1 MTRLYS
7 RPPDRA
13 TVPVS
18 ARMVWLAPPVDESAH
33 HVVAAAEP
41 IRWPRGV
48 DRACVEW
55 WMRVPVWLLV
65 RRELRRQWRS
75 LTVVALLV
83 GLVGAVVLT
92 AVEGARRTESAYPRL
107 LDALHANEAS
117 VEVSPEYF
125 DEIAALPQVEAVA
138 PAAFMWVTPAGFEF
152 GDFLP
157 LAATDDRFN
166 AVVDQPL
173 LLDGRRPRPGRVGE
187 VLVNEEAADRLG
199 VEPGDVLTLTSF
211 TPEQFDAAIDDDIG
225 EPAGPE
231 LDVTVVGIGRTEVD
245 RADRTPMMLF
255 TPAFYARHRDDV
267 GHFDDILQVRL
278 IDGDRDMAAFRAGVQ
293 RVVPESEGAVIETQA
308 ETSTNV
314 EDASNVEAVSLV
326 LFAVAAG
333 LAGFVAIGQA
343 LARQTALSTDD
354 QPALQALGLSR
365 RQRFAALVIPS
376 GLVAI
381 VGAAVGAGGAL
392 LASPLMPIGLARR
405 IEPDAGFSADWV
417 VLGLG
422 CLAVIVLVSGRAA
435 LSAWRATG
443 RVNDT
448 STPGRAA
455 RVVTSL
461 ARLGASPPM
470 LTGVR
475 MALEPGRGRTAVPVR
490 AAWAGAV
497 AGSAGLVAALT
508 FGAALGWVVAEPA
521 AYGMT
526 WDTSVIGPSDGAGL
540 EREVSALAED
550 DDVRAVAALSVVPL
564 RLGGAPL
571 QSYGLEPYEGGD
583 FVTVLDGRAPQVAD
597 EVLVGSETLDRL
609 GRHVG
614 DTVVAEGLGGGAR
627 QELTIVGRGV
637 FPELVHP
644 GLPDSDTGAYN
655 DYALLTKAGTDRFAG
670 DAGDE
675 SFTVALVRW
684 APGVDGLAATRQLER
699 SGAAVQRVGRPD
711 RIVNLARVD
720 DFPSAV
726 AAFLVLVA
734 TIAAAHALVTSVR
747 RRARDL
753 AMLKALGFVASQAR
767 ASVAWQASTL
777 AAVGSVLGIPV
788 GLVIGRSA
796 WAIVA
801 GRLGIDSHIPVPWLA
816 VGLAVPGAFVVA
828 NLIAVVPGRRAARIR
843 PATALRAE

>member
-1 MTRLYS
+1 M
-7 RPPDRA
+7 
-13 TVPVS
+13 
-18 ARMVWLAPPVDESAH
+18 M
-33 HVVAAAEP
+33 
-41 IRWPRGV
+41 
-48 DRACVEW
+48 
-55 WMRVPVWLLV
+55 VPVWLLV
-65 RRELRRQWRS
+65 RRELRRRWRS

-107 LDALHANEAS
+107 LDALHANDAS
-117 VEVSPEYF
+117 VEVRPAYF

-138 PAAFMWVTPAGFEF
+138 PASFMWVTPAGLEF
-152 GDFLP
+152 GDFMP

-166 AVVDQPL
+166 VVLDQPL

-211 TPEQFDAAIDDDIG
+211 TPEQFGAAVDDDDIG

-267 GHFDDILQVRL
+267 GHFDEILQVRL
-278 IDGDRDMAAFRAGVQ
+278 IHGDRDMAAFRAGVQ
-293 RVVPESEGAVIETQA
+293 RVVPESEGVAIETQA
-308 ETSTNV
+308 ETSTNI
-314 EDASNVEAVSLV
+314 EDASHVEAVSLV
-326 LFAVAAG
+326 VFAVAAG

-343 LARQTALSTDD
+343 VARQTALSTDD

-365 RQRFAALVIPS
+365 RQRFAALLIPS
-376 GLVAI
+376 ALVAI

-392 LASPLMPIGLARR
+392 LASILMPIGLARG
-405 IEPDAGFSADWV
+405 IEPDAGLSADWV

-422 CLAVIVLVSGRAA
+422 FLAVIVLVSGRAA

-627 QELTIVGRGV
+627 RALTVVGRGV

-655 DYALLTKAGTDRFAG
+655 DYALMTLAGTERFAADAG
-670 DAGDE
+670 DA
-675 SFTVALVRW
+675 SFSLALVRW

-747 RRARDL
+747 RRATDL
-753 AMLKALGFVASQAR
+753 AVLKALGFVASQAR
-767 ASVAWQASTL
+767 ACVAWQATTL
-777 AAVGSVLGIPV
+777 AAVGSALGIPA

-801 GRLGIDSHIPVPWLA
+801 RRLGIDSHIPVPWLA

-843 PATALRAE
+843 PASALRAE